1 MNSIPKPLQ
10 VAFNKIFVEK
20 TMGEAFSQ
28 DSVEAVAELTEKYP
42 ELKNRLFREMI
53 DSFYAGRHPEK
64 TKKPEQASLEE
75 SVKKEN
81 YTTEYKNK
89 SKKGAEEKAY
99 KLFDAFYNGKWF
111 SNKEVR
117 EKFGWSRHVVL
128 EAINRLEKMGFS
140 VETKGST
147 KARKH
152 RSV

>member
-28 DSVEAVAELTEKYP
+28 DSVEAVSELTEKYP

-64 TKKPEQASLEE
+64 KPVQANLEE
-75 SVKKEN
+75 SVKKN
-81 YTTEYKNK
+81 CTTEHKNK

-111 SNKEVR
+111 SGKEVR
-117 EKFGWSRHVVL
+117 EKFGWNQHLVL
-128 EAINRLEKMGFS
+128 ATIKRLEKMGFS
-140 VETKGST
+140 VEANGRTN
-147 KARKH
+147 ARKY
-152 RSV
+152 RSI